1 MLVLPPAALAWRR
14 RFGLHLTVDLLLTP
28 IGYFPGLIYVF
39 GVFLFTDTETTVVSS
54 EVTVERGGSVYVL
67 TNPALSDVVK
77 IGYTTRSAEERAR
90 ELTLAAGWTKVGRRS
105 GRCVE

>member
-1 MLVLPPAALAWRR
+1 M
-14 RFGLHLTVDLLLTP
+14 
-28 IGYFPGLIYVF
+28 GYFPGLIYAF

-77 IGYTTRSAEERAR
+77 IGYATRSAEERAR

-105 GRCVE
+105 SRCIG